1 MNLKTPYIHEANI
14 LGRGENTHVYRNVT
28 EIILW
33 CAAKIF
39 LSWTLPSKP
48 DSWTCFTVI
57 LGISELRVVNNL
69 GVTVMHSQEN

>member
-1 MNLKTPYIHEANI
+1 MCFLLCGTTVI
-14 LGRGENTHVYRNVT
+14 LAKEDENTHVYRNVT

-39 LSWTLPSKP
+39 FSWTLPSKP

-57 LGISELRVVNNL
+57 LGISELCVVNNL
-69 GVTVMHSQEN
+69 MVTVMRSQEN